1 MRTSSDFPTPDSRA
15 TPTPVIFSDF
25 DGTIAQLDVTD
36 VILESFADPAWH
48 EVEDEWV
55 QGRIGS
61 RECLRRQ
68 MALVHASVEDLD
80 SLIDSIPLDPGFAD
94 FHRWT
99 RQCGI
104 PFYVVSDGFDYVIQ
118 RVLRSC
124 GVNGDLLNGS
134 HLFSSSMR
142 VDGSS
147 LVVDFPHWPESCE
160 HGCATCKPEVIR
172 RVRGSH
178 SPVIFIGDGL
188 SDRFSVTEADV
199 VFAKDKLLAHCV
211 EHSLHCRPFSE
222 FSEIR
227 RELDAMVTGAVPH
240 KESNGGRDARAPRG
254 GRPPDSMIVQDR
266 NESNAVVSKAQHVI
280 TRRQV

>member
-1 MRTSSDFPTPDSRA
+1 MSQSSHSTPI
-15 TPTPVIFSDF
+15 IFSDF

-36 VILESFADPAWH
+36 VILERFADPAWH
-48 EVEDEWV
+48 EVEEEWV
-55 QGRIGS
+55 RGRIGS

-68 MALVHASVEDLD
+68 MALVHASEKDLD
-80 SLIDSIPLDPGFAD
+80 TLIDSVPLDPGFAE

-99 RQCGI
+99 RQCGV
-104 PFYVVSDGFDYVIQ
+104 PFYVVSDGFDYVIR

-142 VDGSS
+142 VEGSS
-147 LVVDFPHWPESCE
+147 LAVDFPHWPEGCE

-199 VFAKDKLLAHCV
+199 VFAKDKLLAYC
-211 EHSLHCRPFSE
+211 SDSGLACRPFSA

-227 RELDAMVTGAVPH
+227 SELEAMVTGAVPH
-240 KESNGGRDARAPRG
+240 KESNGGRDPRAPGAER
-254 GRPPDSMIVQDR
+254 RPDSMIVQDR
-266 NESNAVVSKAQHVI
+266 NDSIGIVSKGSALHP
-280 TRRQV
+280 RRQV